1 MPNEETCCAKC
12 RRPIREDQCVAAI
25 SGRIMGDT
33 CTDCY
38 YWCDACG
45 VYTLRMYRD
54 VFVGPETESEGQQ
67 FSKEEGDRRVYLIR
81 RCTEPGNERCRCEW
95 HRAYF
100 GEWLD

>member
-1 MPNEETCCAKC
+1 MPDEEIRCGKC
-12 RRPIREDQCVAAI
+12 RKPIPEELCAAVI

-38 YWCDACG
+38 YWCEECG

-54 VFVGPETESEGQQ
+54 NFTGTETGSEGHK
-67 FSKEEGDRRVYLIR
+67 FTKEEGDRRVDLIH
-81 RCTEPGNERCRCEW
+81 RCEEPGDERCSCEA

>member
-1 MPNEETCCAKC
+1 MPNEETRCAKC
-12 RRPIREDQCVAAI
+12 RKPIQEDQCVAAI

-38 YWCDACG
+38 YWCSECG

-54 VFVGPETESEGQQ
+54 VFVGPETESDGQQ
-67 FSKEEGDRRVYLIR
+67 FSKEDGDRRVGLIR
-81 RCTEPGNERCRCEW
+81 RCAEPGDERCRCEW